1 MGHNYGIKITMN
13 HPNKLDITKFEFP
26 NAAGLA
32 EEIENS
38 TAYSPTVNVQELSI
52 YAAEVQKLS
61 KALVAVAN
69 QTWRI
74 AGAVIDLD
82 SNEPKSVL
90 STQEIKKVGNSLES
104 IKETLG
110 GLGLKIIDR
119 FGESF
124 NTGLPEQVVTE
135 EPRDGISKEQIIR
148 TIRPTIMWHQTMV
161 QRGEIDI
168 VVPIV
173 KK

>member
-1 MGHNYGIKITMN
+1 MSHNHRTKITMK
-13 HPNKLDITKFEFP
+13 PPKKLDITKFEFP
-26 NAAGLA
+26 NAADLA
-32 EEIENS
+32 DKTQNS
-38 TAYSPTVNVQELSI
+38 SACRPTIMRQEPSA
-52 YAAEVQKLS
+52 YAAEVTMLS

-74 AGAVIDLD
+74 AGAVIDPD
-82 SNEPKSVL
+82 SKEPKSEL
-90 STQEIKKVGNSLES
+90 STQEIKKVGNAFDS

-110 GLGLKIIDR
+110 ELGLKIIDR
-119 FGESF
+119 FGEPF

-135 EPRDGISKEQIIR
+135 EPREGISKEQIIR

-168 VVPIV
+168 VVPIA